1 MKSVYL
7 GMKKKHEEYLS
18 NPYRI
23 NGIVERAY
31 TTKADETLT
40 VDPETG
46 QIYTMKK
53 ISQNKML
60 LHDSSVYT
68 KLFQDGVSSLMS
80 LSHPSLR
87 ILLYAMSVVKPLSE
101 SVMLHAPD
109 VCMVCGMAEK
119 TFYNNLMELLDK
131 RILSRKLGS
140 SIEFWYDPNIFF
152 NGNRIRVTPQKLS
165 SLKTS

>member
-1 MKSVYL
+1 MN
-7 GMKKKHEEYLS
+7 KKHEEYLNS
-18 NPYRI
+18 PYKM

-31 TTKADETLT
+31 TTKTDETLT

-46 QIYTMKK
+46 QMYTMKK
-53 ISQNKML
+53 VSQNKRV
-60 LHDSSVYT
+60 LHDGMVYS
-68 KLFQDGVSSLMS
+68 KLFQESVAMLMD

-87 ILLYAMSVVKPLSE
+87 IILYAMSVVRPLSE

-109 VCMVCGMAEK
+109 VCVACGMAEK

-140 SIEFWYDPNIFF
+140 SIEFWFDPNLFF
-152 NGNRIRVTPQKLS
+152 NGNRVKISDQRMS
-165 SLKTS
+165 SLK

>member
-1 MKSVYL
+1 MN
-7 GMKKKHEEYLS
+7 KKHEEYLN
-18 NPYRI
+18 NPYKM

-31 TTKADETLT
+31 TTKTDETLT

-46 QIYTMKK
+46 QMYTMKK
-53 ISQNKML
+53 VSQNKRV
-60 LHDSSVYT
+60 LHDGMVYS
-68 KLFQDGVSSLMS
+68 KLFQDSVSMLMG

-87 ILLYAMSVVKPLSE
+87 IILYAMSVVRPLSE

-109 VCMVCGMAEK
+109 VCVACGMAEK

-140 SIEFWYDPNIFF
+140 SIEFWFDPNLFF
-152 NGNRIRVTPQKLS
+152 NGNRVKVSDQRMS
-165 SLKTS
+165 SLR

>member
-1 MKSVYL
+1 MN
-7 GMKKKHEEYLS
+7 KKHDEYLN
-18 NPYRI
+18 NPYKM

-31 TTKADETLT
+31 TTKTDETLT

-46 QIYTMKK
+46 QMYTMKK
-53 ISQNKML
+53 VSQNKMS
-60 LHDSSVYT
+60 LHDGMVYS
-68 KLFQDGVSSLMS
+68 KLFQESVAMLMD

-87 ILLYAMSVVKPLSE
+87 IILYAMSVVRPLSE

-109 VCMVCGMAEK
+109 VCVACGMAEK

-140 SIEFWYDPNIFF
+140 SIEFWFDPNLFF
-152 NGNRIRVTPQKLS
+152 NGNRVKVSDQRMS
-165 SLKTS
+165 SLK

>member
-1 MKSVYL
+1 MN
-7 GMKKKHEEYLS
+7 KKHEEYLN
-18 NPYRI
+18 NPYKM

-31 TTKADETLT
+31 TTKTDETLT

-46 QIYTMKK
+46 QMYTMKK
-53 ISQNKML
+53 VSQNKRV
-60 LHDSSVYT
+60 LHDGMVYS
-68 KLFQDGVSSLMS
+68 KLFQDSVSTLMD

-87 ILLYAMSVVKPLSE
+87 IILYAMSVVRPLSE

-109 VCMVCGMAEK
+109 VCVACGMAEK

-140 SIEFWYDPNIFF
+140 SIEFWFDPNLFF
-152 NGNRIRVTPQKLS
+152 NGNRVKVSDQRMS
-165 SLKTS
+165 SLK

>member
-1 MKSVYL
+1 MN
-7 GMKKKHEEYLS
+7 KKHEEYLNS
-18 NPYRI
+18 PYKM

-31 TTKADETLT
+31 TTKTDETLT

-46 QIYTMKK
+46 QMYTMKK
-53 ISQNKML
+53 VSQNKRV
-60 LHDSSVYT
+60 LHDGMVYS
-68 KLFQDGVSSLMS
+68 KLFQESVSMLMD

-87 ILLYAMSVVKPLSE
+87 IILYAMSVVRPLSE

-109 VCMVCGMAEK
+109 VCVACGMAEK

-140 SIEFWYDPNIFF
+140 SIEFWFDPNLFF
-152 NGNRIRVTPQKLS
+152 NGNRVKVSDQRMS
-165 SLKTS
+165 SLK

>member
-1 MKSVYL
+1 MN
-7 GMKKKHEEYLS
+7 KKHEEYLNS
-18 NPYRI
+18 PYKM

-31 TTKADETLT
+31 TTKTDETLT

-46 QIYTMKK
+46 QMYTMKK
-53 ISQNKML
+53 VSQNKMV
-60 LHDSSVYT
+60 LHDGMVYS
-68 KLFQDGVSSLMS
+68 KLFQESVAMLMD

-87 ILLYAMSVVKPLSE
+87 IMLYAMSVVRPLSE

-109 VCMVCGMAEK
+109 VCVACGMAEK

-140 SIEFWYDPNIFF
+140 SIEFWFDPNLFF
-152 NGNRIRVTPQKLS
+152 NGNRVKVSDQRMS
-165 SLKTS
+165 SLK